1 MKIKKDKVNANR
13 VILEEIIPE
22 QVTRQGFRIAELE
35 KRINFLTEV
44 IENQTAEKEQ
54 LKFVLS
60 EAIKLGVKD
69 DRKAEPV

>member
-22 QVTRQGFRIAELE
+22 RVTRQGFRIAELE

-69 DRKAEPV
+69 DRKAKPV